1 MRRTLMLLA
10 TALTLVAVFLLLHLL
25 GARQYVGA
33 LSGTREGG
41 ALGLVL
47 GLLYALAWFGAV
59 LLAPI
64 LLLAGLAGA
73 SLQGAP
79 PTRRG

>member
-1 MRRTLMLLA
+1 MRRTLLLLA

-25 GARQYVGA
+25 GGREYVGA
-33 LSGTREGG
+33 LSGAKEGG

-73 SLQGAP
+73 SLQRAP